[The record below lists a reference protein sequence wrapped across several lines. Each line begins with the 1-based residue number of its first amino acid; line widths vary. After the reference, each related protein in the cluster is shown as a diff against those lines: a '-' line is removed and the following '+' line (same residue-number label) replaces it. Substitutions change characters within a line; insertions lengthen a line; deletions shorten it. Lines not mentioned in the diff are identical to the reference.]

1 MASMKFKIINKDI
14 VIDNY
19 TGAELV
25 IYKNS
30 PIGYI
35 DGKIIIGIIS
45 CIYMNKY
52 EYEIFIIDK
61 NFTKFQ
67 FIGITFDNYAHCI
80 SDSNRLFINFC
91 KRYFNISDHLRRYDY
106 FYET

>member
-1 MASMKFKIINKDI
+1 MIFKIINKDI

-19 TGAELV
+19 TGADLV

-45 CIYMNKY
+45 QIPV
-52 EYEIFIIDK
+52 EASA
-61 NFTKFQ
+61 NF
-67 FIGITFDNYAHCI
+67 N
-80 SDSNRLFINFC
+80 
-91 KRYFNISDHLRRYDY
+91 
-106 FYET
+106 